1 MIITMF
7 NVTKRMVILV
17 IIVCL
22 SRLEDKQASD
32 VTDVLNNTLHFSNLD
47 LDCLSLV
54 GAARG

>member
-1 MIITMF
+1 MF

-32 VTDVLNNTLHFSNLD
+32 VTDVLNNTLHFSNPD